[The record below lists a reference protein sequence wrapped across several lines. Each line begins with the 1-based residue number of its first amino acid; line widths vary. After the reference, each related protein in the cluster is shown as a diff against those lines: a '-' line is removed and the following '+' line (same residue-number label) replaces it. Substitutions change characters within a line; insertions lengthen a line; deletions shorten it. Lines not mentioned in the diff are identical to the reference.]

1 MRRSARILAKK
12 GRAVSAAQIQV
23 SEPVKTEE
31 ISTDICKSREITK
44 FGSIVVELNENTVAY
59 EETKGDHEG
68 QPCKSGDHQILQK
81 KEEKPKGVKDQTE
94 MRSAIREQQETIPV
108 PSISDSVNGPEKG
121 KSLESES
128 FIILSKKEI
137 DLKKT
142 AGDVKTVGNSIKK
155 EANKSVLGIKEKG
168 IQSKSTAIRTDLNCK
183 KDDGLFG
190 ISDWALP
197 IASQLNTQERILLK
211 EKHSKIQSEGK
222 FALQSNSSN
231 KTLLKLTSEIFQK
244 IPFKITK
251 EDLLANKLP
260 KRNGS
265 KSKFTNHDKK
275 NKVEEDV
282 LQKDVISVT
291 LDDKE
296 ISDRKKKLL
305 TLSSEL
311 DPRVEPNELYFKLEM
326 NGTAPTSRETE
337 KSSREKEG
345 TIMKKCVIGPD
356 FEQKE
361 HSCAHESNA
370 QKMKKRKR
378 KAKETAG
385 NGWYNL
391 PKTEM
396 TDEVKRDI
404 QVIKMRSVLD
414 PKRFYKRGDKR
425 ISKYFQVGTVVSG
438 AADFYSS
445 RIPKK
450 DRKRSMVDQLLADAE
465 FRRRNKRKYLE
476 IQEQRANTGGKYRKI
491 RRNKRKEKRGKT

>member
-1 MRRSARILAKK
+1 
-12 GRAVSAAQIQV
+12 
-23 SEPVKTEE
+23 
-31 ISTDICKSREITK
+31 
-44 FGSIVVELNENTVAY
+44 
-59 EETKGDHEG
+59 
-68 QPCKSGDHQILQK
+68 
-81 KEEKPKGVKDQTE
+81 
-94 MRSAIREQQETIPV
+94 
-108 PSISDSVNGPEKG
+108 
-121 KSLESES
+121 
-128 FIILSKKEI
+128 
-137 DLKKT
+137 
-142 AGDVKTVGNSIKK
+142 
-155 EANKSVLGIKEKG
+155 
-168 IQSKSTAIRTDLNCK
+168 
-183 KDDGLFG
+183 
-190 ISDWALP
+190 
-197 IASQLNTQERILLK
+197 
-211 EKHSKIQSEGK
+211 
-222 FALQSNSSN
+222 
-231 KTLLKLTSEIFQK
+231 
-244 IPFKITK
+244 
-251 EDLLANKLP
+251 
-260 KRNGS
+260 
-265 KSKFTNHDKK
+265 
-275 NKVEEDV
+275 
-282 LQKDVISVT
+282 
-291 LDDKE
+291 
-296 ISDRKKKLL
+296 
-305 TLSSEL
+305 
-311 DPRVEPNELYFKLEM
+311 M

-370 QKMKKRKR
+370 QKMKKRKH